1 MIKIK
6 FILFSFLVCGFI
18 QLNSCS
24 NSKDIVSDNPVEEEV
39 NEDTTNNPNV
49 FNSKSII
56 ITNDM
61 WWKDNNGNNILASMG
76 GHIMKVDDT
85 FYWIGNNPNSSVDGF
100 DIHLYSS
107 KTLGSNSWKH
117 EGKLIDFAPNR
128 GEQNCT
134 LLHSPATGN
143 FVIVA
148 KSGLV
153 FYESSTITGPYTK
166 KNTILKNQV
175 GGRTNYKVGGMGT
188 FQDGANAYVITS
200 RRWLGDATPAK
211 PLNHRYTGIYKLTSD
226 FLDIEEE
233 ICWLRNDSREAMWLF
248 KKDNTYYMTASHT
261 AGWTASACYYRTST
275 NLVDWS
281 EEKEIGMNPERP
293 GGIQALKIMRSHGTQ
308 HRWIT
313 KLGNQWI
320 YAGDRYPYQEPESH
334 PFEKG
339 LYLMCPVEWEGEK
352 PIVKYEKS
360 WSVSN

>member
-1 MIKIK
+1 MKTKRII
-6 FILFSFLVCGFI
+6 ITVLIAGLI
-18 QLNSCS
+18 QFNSCS
-24 NSKDIVSDNPVEEEV
+24 TSRKIANKKSNDKVIKDGDNASNS
-39 NEDTTNNPNV
+39 
-49 FNSKSII
+49 FNANSSI
-56 ITNDM
+56 ITNDI
-61 WWKDNNGNNILASMG
+61 WWKDNNGNDILASMG
-76 GHIMKVDDT
+76 GHITQVGDMY
-85 FYWIGNNPNSSVDGF
+85 YWIGNDPNSSVNGF

-107 KTLGSNSWKH
+107 KTLGSNSWKN
-117 EGKLIDFAPNR
+117 EGKIIDFAPRR

-153 FYESSTITGPYTK
+153 FYESKNIKGPYKK
-166 KNTILKNQV
+166 KNKILKDQV
-175 GGRTNYKVGGMGT
+175 GGRKNYKVGGMGT
-188 FQDGANAYVITS
+188 FQDGANAYIITS
-200 RRWLGDATPAK
+200 RRWLSDATSTK
-211 PLNHRYTGIYKLTSD
+211 PKNHRYTGIYKLTPD

-248 KKDNTYYMTASHT
+248 KKDDMYYMTASHT
-261 AGWTASACYYRTST
+261 AGWTGSACYYRTST

-281 EEKEIGMNPERP
+281 EEKEIVMIPERP
-293 GGIQALKIMRSHGTQ
+293 GGTKALKIMRSHGTQ

-320 YAGDRYPYQEPESH
+320 YAGDRYPYHEEESH

-339 LYLMCPVEWEGEK
+339 LYLMCPVEWDGDK

-360 WSVSN
+360 WSVKQ